1 MSTSFRFLDDRVSMA
16 DGCRSLKTGG
26 SIVQEVKMRKEV
38 ECMSASVSD
47 GMLVDN
53 SG

>member
-1 MSTSFRFLDDRVSMA
+1 MA

-38 ECMSASVSD
+38 ECMSASVS
-47 GMLVDN
+47 GSMLVD
-53 SG
+53 SGWYSPKVINLT